1 MYSLSERLVERK
13 REARGCNQKS
23 TILVGVPQLRAGL
36 SSIQPPQ
43 TQQHEVEMPLGVL
56 AALTGSAGR
65 PARHWAGAGRSTLF
79 EMEIGDLKKKRKE
92 KKKEKEK
99 TETHNPKHFLDNFK
113 RSCSW

>member
-56 AALTGSAGR
+56 AALTGSAGPACPTLGGCR
-65 PARHWAGAGRSTLF
+65 PL
-79 EMEIGDLKKKRKE
+79 
-92 KKKEKEK
+92 
-99 TETHNPKHFLDNFK
+99 NPF
-113 RSCSW
+113 